1 MKESG
6 TSNFSAN
13 FDGNNRMQG
22 WSYDAAGNLL
32 NDGVHSYT
40 YDAECRIK
48 TVDGTA
54 ATYTYGPGGER
65 VRKDTPAGST
75 EYINFGGSVIA
86 ELNPASGAWTDY
98 IFAGGSR
105 IAKDTSTNASAA
117 QYFQGDSLGSTRI
130 MTDASGTVISS
141 CTYAPYGE
149 QVACSPDNTSNHYRF
164 TGKERDAETGIDY
177 FGARHYSSR
186 MGRFMTPDWD
196 AGPTT
201 VPYAHL
207 DNPQTLNLYS
217 YVDNNPINGIDLDG
231 HSRNEYMVGGGGWSP
246 YIMSSGSGE
255 LGGPGLNDPDPGSE
269 DSLDAGTVQQPPAQQ
284 DQTQLARFREKH
296 PIVAQG
302 QSPAGKPP
310 QPPPTGPDGKPT
322 PPPVPVPGAPDLSWK
337 WNPNSQNPRGG
348 TWGPDGWKG
357 PNPPSGSWDPAGHWD
372 INGGKGEPV
381 DHYDPQGNPIT
392 PDQAHPGNAP
402 TTQTMNAVRTVA
414 NVGFWGTV
422 AAIGVHVMRAL
433 GPVLEELP

>member
-1 MKESG
+1 
-6 TSNFSAN
+6 
-13 FDGNNRMQG
+13 MQG

-105 IAKDTSTNASAA
+105 IAKDTSTNGSGA

-130 MTDASGTVISS
+130 MTDATGAVISS

-164 TGKERDAETGIDY
+164 TGKERDTETGIDY

-217 YVDNNPINGIDLDG
+217 YVDNNPINGVDPTG
-231 HSRNEYMVGGGGWSP
+231 HSPNEYMVGGEGWGAN
-246 YIMSSGSGE
+246 IFEGSGWAIE
-255 LGGPGLNDPDPGSE
+255 TDIDGTASFSIDSQTNMATLVSVQINSVTQTLTNDLSGRSDLQSMGQPGLSSTLEDKTSSRHLSGYEKGKLNPFLPKVDLDKAMINIGKTPHYGVLRFPFPKDAVGVTVNYNIFFRKGAYDPGRTQGIALLAHELFHVDQYRTGVMTPFSYVRE
-269 DSLDAGTVQQPPAQQ
+269 ALRHGSGMENKYEAPAYEFEQAVERQLSSTGRAWDGSL
-284 DQTQLARFREKH
+284 LF
-296 PIVAQG
+296 
-302 QSPAGKPP
+302 
-310 QPPPTGPDGKPT
+310 
-322 PPPVPVPGAPDLSWK
+322 
-337 WNPNSQNPRGG
+337 
-348 TWGPDGWKG
+348 
-357 PNPPSGSWDPAGHWD
+357 
-372 INGGKGEPV
+372 
-381 DHYDPQGNPIT
+381 
-392 PDQAHPGNAP
+392 
-402 TTQTMNAVRTVA
+402 
-414 NVGFWGTV
+414 
-422 AAIGVHVMRAL
+422 
-433 GPVLEELP
+433 